1 MQSMPVPT
9 ARGIVMMHR
18 RTSDRDISGGDTLS
32 GMSNRAGTP
41 AEVGQLAGLR
51 TLQLSE
57 NQLTSLPA
65 EVGGQLAGLYKLS
78 LWKNQLTSLP
88 VEVQALLAT
97 GTLIILDN
105 NPIEAEELLF
115 GPRINQ
121 H

>member
-65 EVGGQLAGLYKLS
+65 EVGQLAGLYKLS

-88 VEVQALLAT
+88 VEFQALLAT
-97 GTLIILDN
+97 GTLIMLDN